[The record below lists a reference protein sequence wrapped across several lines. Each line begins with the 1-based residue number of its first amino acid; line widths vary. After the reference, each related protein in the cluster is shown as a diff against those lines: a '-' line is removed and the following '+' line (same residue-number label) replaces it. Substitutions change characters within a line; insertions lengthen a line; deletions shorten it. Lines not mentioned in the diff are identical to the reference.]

1 MIDLQAY
8 VIMLLVIAGIGMHFI
23 FKVIREQ
30 RRLFKYRI
38 ENRIIRRF
46 RYALFAISVVIVV
59 MGLIPIG
66 INLYTLLVDNAGRPH
81 TVSLVSLVYSL
92 GVHIQSLLLSYLLWQ
107 IYKLAAEASDKE

>member
-1 MIDLQAY
+1 
-8 VIMLLVIAGIGMHFI
+8 MHYI

-46 RYALFAISVVIVV
+46 RYTLFAISLVIVV
-59 MGLIPIG
+59 TGLIPIG
-66 INLYTLLVDNAGRPH
+66 INLFTLLVGNAGRPH
-81 TVSLVSLVYSL
+81 TVSFLSLIYSL
-92 GVHIQSLLLSYLLWQ
+92 EVHIQSLLLSYLLWQ